1 MEAVTHSEVFSC
13 QSYLKYS
20 SVQRRIR
27 QDILLQPHEFAFGAA
42 HFYDKL
48 LQLFSPL
55 KFSEGFSSSILSLIF
70 YFFCLCIHPFAKLLA
85 CVCCLISMTTQ
96 GNRIY
101 ASF

>member
-1 MEAVTHSEVFSC
+1 MEAVTHSEVFPW

-20 SVQRRIR
+20 SEQRRIR

-55 KFSEGFSSSILSLIF
+55 KIFRGVFFLYSLLDF
-70 YFFCLCIHPFAKLLA
+70 
-85 CVCCLISMTTQ
+85 
-96 GNRIY
+96 
-101 ASF
+101 